1 MSTLKWL
8 AKATSVWGCALSNI
22 FTFLKSQFGTR
33 NALIAWHGHYRS
45 IESIIK
51 IVDSS

>member
-1 MSTLKWL
+1 MFDVKHLYILKI
-8 AKATSVWGCALSNI
+8 TVRD
-22 FTFLKSQFGTR
+22 R